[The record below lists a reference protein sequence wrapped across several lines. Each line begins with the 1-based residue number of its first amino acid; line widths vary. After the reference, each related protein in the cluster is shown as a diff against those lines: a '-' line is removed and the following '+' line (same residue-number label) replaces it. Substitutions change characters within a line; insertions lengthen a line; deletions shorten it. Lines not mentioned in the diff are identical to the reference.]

1 MAAIDG
7 KVTVVMKTGRMVEK
21 GSGEM
26 GFEGDMAM
34 THALAELIDVS
45 KAEAAVKADEE
56 MIKGQAERMPGGL
69 EGINRRATS
78 AIGASRTSMKEPAI
92 QAAACGDDALGIKDA
107 SQTQLDEWAK
117 AAAGGGY
124 RDLLRKLLDRGARV
138 GVVVKGD
145 LTAVMAAAFNGQLE
159 ALRMCLAAP
168 DGEAA
173 VNVQNSLGETAL
185 AVAAA
190 SGSAA
195 EAKLLLEHGAD
206 VHLANNKGNTPLI
219 RAAMASGD
227 TGLEAT
233 EVLLA
238 AGAKVDHQDK
248 EGTTALHFACLCS
261 NVEVVK
267 LLLERGADPLLKNEL
282 GRDAMAFAGFAA
294 KKDEVMAVLRAR
306 MGGK

>member
-26 GFEGDMAM
+26 GFEGDKAM
-34 THALAELIDVS
+34 THALVHLIDVG

-69 EGINRRATS
+69 EGINRRAVS
-78 AIGASRTSMKEPAI
+78 AITASRTSMNEPAV

-107 SQTQLDEWAK
+107 SKTQLDAWAM

-138 GVVVKGD
+138 GVVVSGNI
-145 LTAVMAAAFNGQLE
+145 TAVMAAAQNGQLE

-173 VNVQNSLGETAL
+173 VNVQSSSGVTAL

-190 SGSAA
+190 TGSAA

-206 VHLANNKGNTPLI
+206 VHLAANDGSTPT
-219 RAAMASGD
+219 RAPRS
-227 TGLEAT
+227 
-233 EVLLA
+233 
-238 AGAKVDHQDK
+238 
-248 EGTTALHFACLCS
+248 S
-261 NVEVVK
+261 S
-267 LLLERGADPLLKNEL
+267 
-282 GRDAMAFAGFAA
+282 
-294 KKDEVMAVLRAR
+294 LRSR
-306 MGGK
+306 SR